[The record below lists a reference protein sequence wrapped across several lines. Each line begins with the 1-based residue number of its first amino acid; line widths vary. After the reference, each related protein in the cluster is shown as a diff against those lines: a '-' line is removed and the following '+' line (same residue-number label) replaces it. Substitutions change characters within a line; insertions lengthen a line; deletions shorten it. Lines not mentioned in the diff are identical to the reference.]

1 MADRPTRGPQ
11 LKSQF
16 EEHGFSLDELKE
28 WKAQLE
34 KAVHDHPIMAA
45 SVAVGV
51 GVLIARLIQDAVDDD
66 TRKERSRRR
75 GGLFGSEIGRA
86 LMGSL
91 ATMAAAKLQET
102 LLEGLQPGRADE
114 EDEPDERPRR
124 TRTRPRKQGRP
135 AGQRRPTQQRRRKPP
150 VEE

>member
-1 MADRPTRGPQ
+1 

-16 EEHGFSLDELKE
+16 EEHGFSLDEVKE
-28 WKAQLE
+28 WKAQLQ
-34 KAVHDHPIMAA
+34 KAVHDHPILAA
-45 SVAVGV
+45 SVAVGA

-75 GGLFGSEIGRA
+75 GGLFGSELGRA

-102 LLEGLQPGRADE
+102 LLEGLNQPDE
-114 EDEPDERPRR
+114 EEEEEPEPPR
-124 TRTRPRKQGRP
+124 RTRPRKQGRSA
-135 AGQRRPTQQRRRKPP
+135 AGSRTRPTTQRRRKPI